1 MSLKSDTVW
10 ETESESTFASNAP
23 SSVTSSVPYAESE
36 SESDI
41 TSILSSD
48 VGTPIETRM
57 KRTTD
62 LLKTESS
69 ATFVAD
75 CIRKK
80 SNWSKVGKEHNLVE
94 DADKNDASV
103 LLSDIPSHSPKLDLL
118 LKKID
123 SLDLADLS
131 EHGTTFK
138 HLIFTDLKS
147 NGYGVKILAS
157 ALVAK
162 GMHMGYDAER
172 TVGKGKKKFH
182 KIQMKTDGELRKTK
196 GSNFYLLSSV
206 SVFDQSIS
214 VATKKEILSRFN
226 ERPANVYGDN
236 TRFIVMDSGYKEG
249 IDLFDIKYV
258 HIFEPSSTIADQ
270 KQVIG
275 RGTRTCGQ
283 KGLKFHPTKGWPLH
297 VFIYDMIIPPKVF
310 GNHESTFELYMKA
323 MNWDMRLYNFAGEL
337 ERATILG
344 AVDHDLNENI
354 HSFSTEMDGG
364 AKLKF
369 VIRDNDTPLLVTT
382 QRPTHAQ
389 YKKKIM
395 DQFGHSTYKW
405 DKAKMENLCD
415 TGAPAPSAGTPPSPR
430 SVDGGGIPSSM
441 GVYGGNLP
449 EGQGVYGGGIPSS
462 MGVYGGAAPV
472 LMNYTPTQNFI
483 KDYFSPT
490 CLVKGM
496 LLWHSTG
503 SGKTCS
509 AIATASNEFEKR
521 GYTIL
526 WVTRTT
532 LKNDIWKNMF
542 DQVCSEVIR
551 MRIQKDGLAIPSEQP
566 KRMKLLSNSWR
577 IRPMS
582 YKQFSNLVSKKN
594 QYYDNLVKINGS
606 VDPLRKTLLI
616 IDEAHKLYGGGD
628 LSSIERPDMQALQ
641 NSLLNS
647 YAVSGKDS
655 VRLLLMTATPITTNP
670 MEMIQLINLCKPLNE
685 QIPPVYDDFSAK
697 YLEEETGKF
706 SAAGLTKYLDDIA
719 GYVSYLNREKDARQF
734 SQPVIHQL
742 KAPIV
747 DMKDVDSF
755 DKRFTKEL
763 AKSGIL
769 ELKQKIEDKNNELMG
784 DLKDL
789 DVNKF
794 KALQKECVSYPEMGK
809 DCKKVAKKNMRELV
823 KESKAEVLKMRDE
836 IKGIREDIAGKKLFK
851 TKRIAEISDK
861 ITKDPEAFAKFK
873 EGAYYNIQTK
883 CMRKTN
889 KNESFDELLNTHPL
903 TQPYLDELKDH
914 DDKIAYMENM
924 LTVQVNAYKNKI
936 DELKAMLKTDLR
948 DIERSVVK
956 MVIKDTQKT
965 ANKTKRTNLKQFEE
979 EVTRIHGEKKVLH
992 KMIRKQTRRVRDELK
1007 EQLKDEKQEKKEM
1020 DKAERQLKKVLRKQ
1034 DDYEDEIKHDMLK
1047 GLVSKYKDKMKEDM
1061 KVVAIEAQ
1069 AKATRKAQKK
1079 QDAENKKATRKA
1091 LKAQEQAEKKEK
1103 KRAEQADKKDKKAL
1117 EKAEK
1122 KEKKALDQAEK
1133 KEKKALDRAT
1143 KKAQKDA
1150 NKKTRKNTK
1159 E

>member
-1 MSLKSDTVW
+1 MASKSDTMW
-10 ETESESTFASNAP
+10 ETSSETTVGSTST
-23 SSVTSSVPYAESE
+23 SSSPTSSVSYAESE
-36 SESDI
+36 SESDMS
-41 TSILSSD
+41 SIFSND
-48 VGTPIETRM
+48 VGTPIETRL
-57 KRTTD
+57 KRTAD
-62 LLKTESS
+62 LLKTDSS
-69 ATFVAD
+69 AIFIAD

-80 SNWSKVGKEHNLVE
+80 SNWSKVSKEHNLVE
-94 DADKNDASV
+94 DADKNDTSIILA
-103 LLSDIPSHSPKLDLL
+103 DIPSHSPKLDLL

-123 SLDLADLS
+123 SLDLADVR
-131 EHGTTFK
+131 EHGTKFK

-162 GMHMGYDAER
+162 GMHLGYTAER
-172 TVGKGKKKFH
+172 TGDKAKKKFH
-182 KIQMKTDGELRKTK
+182 KIQMKTDSELMKTK

-226 ERPANVYGDN
+226 ERPANVHGDN

-249 IDLFDIKYV
+249 IDLFDLKYV

-297 VFIYDMIIPPKVF
+297 VFVYDMIIPPKVF
-310 GNHESTFELYMKA
+310 GNYESTFELYMKA
-323 MNWDMRLYNFAGEL
+323 MNWDMRLYNFASEL

-354 HSFSTEMDGG
+354 HSFSTAMEGG

-369 VIRDNDTPLLVTT
+369 VIRNNDMPLMVTT

-389 YKKKIM
+389 YKKRIM
-395 DQFGHSTYKW
+395 DQYGHETYKW
-405 DKAKMENLCD
+405 GKATMENLCD
-415 TGAPAPSAGTPPSPR
+415 TDAGTPRTPPTAGTPRTPR
-430 SVDGGGIPSSM
+430 SVEGGGIPSSM
-441 GVYGGNLP
+441 GVYGG
-449 EGQGVYGGGIPSS
+449 V
-462 MGVYGGAAPV
+462 APV

-509 AIATASNEFEKR
+509 AIATASNEFEKS

-594 QYYDNLVKINGS
+594 SYYDTLVKINGS
-606 VDPLRKTLLI
+606 VDPLRRTLLI

-647 YAVSGKDS
+647 YTVSGKDS

-670 MEMIQLINLCKPLNE
+670 MEMIQLINLCKPIAE
-685 QIPPVYDDFSAK
+685 QMPPVYDDFSAK

-706 SAAGLTKYLDDIA
+706 SAAGQIKYLDDIA

-742 KAPIV
+742 KAPVV

-755 DKRFTKEL
+755 DKRFTREL

-769 ELKQKIEDKNNELMG
+769 ELKQKIEKKNDELMG
-784 DLKDL
+784 ELKDL

-794 KALQKECVSYPEMGK
+794 KELRKVCVSYPEMGK
-809 DCKKVAKKNMRELV
+809 DCKKVAQKNMRELV
-823 KESKAEVLKMRDE
+823 REAKAEVLKMRGE
-836 IKGIREDIAGKKLFK
+836 IKGIREDISGKKLFK
-851 TKRIAEISDK
+851 KDRIAEITDK
-861 ITKDPEAFAKFK
+861 ITKNPEAFKKFK

-883 CMRKTN
+883 CTRRMN
-889 KNESFDELLNTHPL
+889 DNESFDELLKTHPATKPL
-903 TQPYLDELKDH
+903 LDELKEG

-924 LTVQVNAYKNKI
+924 LTVQVKAYRNKI

-956 MVIKDTQKT
+956 LVIKDTQKT
-965 ANKTKRTNLKQFEE
+965 ANKTKRQNLKRFDE
-979 EVTRIHGEKKVLH
+979 EVTLINNDKKS
-992 KMIRKQTRRVRDELK
+992 IRKNMKKQTRRVRDELK

-1034 DDYEDEIKHDMLK
+1034 DDYEDEITHDLLK
-1047 GLVSKYKDKMKEDM
+1047 GLVGKYKDKMKEDM
-1061 KVVAIEAQ
+1061 KVIAVEVQ

-1079 QDAENKKATRKA
+1079 QDTLNQRATRKA
-1091 LKAQEQAEKKEK
+1091 LKAEE
-1103 KRAEQADKKDKKAL
+1103 
-1117 EKAEK
+1117 
-1122 KEKKALDQAEK
+1122 QAEK
-1133 KEKKALDRAT
+1133 KEKKALDKAEKKATVLAEKKEKKATVLAEKKEKKAHEQAEKKEKSAT
-1143 KKAQKDA
+1143 KKAQADA
-1150 NKKTRKNTK
+1150 NKKTKKNRK

>member
-1 MSLKSDTVW
+1 
-10 ETESESTFASNAP
+10 
-23 SSVTSSVPYAESE
+23 
-36 SESDI
+36 
-41 TSILSSD
+41 
-48 VGTPIETRM
+48 
-57 KRTTD
+57 
-62 LLKTESS
+62 
-69 ATFVAD
+69 
-75 CIRKK
+75 
-80 SNWSKVGKEHNLVE
+80 
-94 DADKNDASV
+94 
-103 LLSDIPSHSPKLDLL
+103 L

-123 SLDLADLS
+123 SLDLADLR
-131 EHGTTFK
+131 EHGTKFK

-162 GMHMGYDAER
+162 GMHMGYQAER
-172 TVGKGKKKFH
+172 TGDSAKKKFH
-182 KIQMKTDGELRKTK
+182 KIQMKTDSELKKTK

-226 ERPANVYGDN
+226 ERPANVHGDN
-236 TRFIVMDSGYKEG
+236 IRFIVMDSGYKEG
-249 IDLFDIKYV
+249 IDLFDIKYI

-297 VFIYDMIIPPKVF
+297 VFIYDMMIPPKVF

-323 MNWDMRLYNFAGEL
+323 MNFDMRLYNFAGEL

-354 HSFSTEMDGG
+354 HSFSTAMDGG

-369 VIRDNDTPLLVTT
+369 VIRDNDTPIMVTT

-389 YKKKIM
+389 YKKRIM
-395 DQFGHSTYKW
+395 DMYGHPTYKW
-405 DKAKMENLCD
+405 DKARMENLCD
-415 TGAPAPSAGTPPSPR
+415 TDAGTPRTPPTAGTPRTPR
-430 SVDGGGIPSSM
+430 SVEGGRSLSNM

-449 EGQGVYGGGIPSS
+449 PGQDMGVYGGGIPPGQD
-462 MGVYGGAAPV
+462 MGVYGGNLPPGQDMGVYGGAPV

-509 AIATASNEFEKR
+509 AIATASNAFEKS

-647 YAVSGKDS
+647 YSVSGKDS

-670 MEMIQLINLCKPLNE
+670 MEMIQLINLCKPINE
-685 QIPPVYDDFSAK
+685 QIPPVYEDFSAK
-697 YLEEETGKF
+697 YLEEDTGKF
-706 SAAGLTKYLDDIA
+706 SAAGQTKYLDDIA

-734 SQPVIHQL
+734 SQPIIHQL
-742 KAPIV
+742 KAPVV
-747 DMKDVDSF
+747 DMNDVNSF

-769 ELKQKIEDKNNELMG
+769 ELKQRIEDKNNELMG
-784 DLKDL
+784 ELKDL

-809 DCKKVAKKNMRELV
+809 DCKKIAKKNMRELV
-823 KESKAEVLKMRDE
+823 KEAKAEVIKMRDE
-836 IKGIREDIAGKKLFK
+836 IKGIREDISGKKLFK

-883 CMRKTN
+883 CMRRMN
-889 KNESFDELLNTHPL
+889 NNESFDELLKTHPL
-903 TQPYLDELKDH
+903 TKPLIDELKEG

-924 LTVQVNAYKNKI
+924 LTVQIKAYRNKI

-948 DIERSVVK
+948 DIERNVVK

-965 ANKTKRTNLKQFEE
+965 ANKTKRQNQKQFEE
-979 EVTRIHGEKKVLH
+979 EVTRINIDKKS
-992 KMIRKQTRRVRDELK
+992 IRSNMKKQTRRVRDELK

-1020 DKAERQLKKVLRKQ
+1020 DKADRQLKKILRKQ
-1034 DDYEDEIKHDMLK
+1034 DDYEDEIKHDLLK

-1091 LKAQEQAEKKEK
+1091 LKAQEQSEKKEK
-1103 KRAEQADKKDKKAL
+1103 KRAEQAEKKDKLAL

-1133 KEKKALDRAT
+1133 KERKALERAT
-1143 KKAQKDA
+1143 IKAQKEA
-1150 NKKTRKNTK
+1150 NKKTKKNRK